1 MQEAAESA
9 EETLNVKVHKKEMG
23 LGLMKD
29 AKKATDAIMA
39 LDEAAALALQAELDD
54 KGVAIVAGMS

>member
-1 MQEAAESA
+1 MQAAAESA
-9 EETLNVKVHKKEMG
+9 EETLSIKVHKKEMG

-29 AKKATDAIMA
+29 AKQATDAIMA